1 MLAHIDQDNIAGCF
15 PAQSCSCAVGPT
27 LYKQLIH
34 LCSVDTSRSR
44 QHCIGYFP
52 AKTCLYT
59 LGQHCT
65 SIFFVECC
73 LRRVWT
79 ILTLQNFYRM
89 LTQHG
94 QYNIVLVIFL
104 ITVVCQLWANIE
116 QVKALCIVVQEAP
129 ENIAQEK
136 ILFNVVLTRLR
147 QHSTGKTLRNVV
159 QEAPHNNAQKKS
171 CSRLS

>member
-1 MLAHIDQDNIAGCF
+1 MLAPHRSKQHCRLF
-15 PAQSCSCAVGPT
+15 SCAKLFMGCGPT

-34 LCSVDTSRSR
+34 LCSVDTGRSR

-52 AKTCLYT
+52 AKTCLCA

-79 ILTLQNFYRM
+79 TLTLQNFYRM
-89 LTQHG
+89 LSQHG
-94 QYNIVLVIFL
+94 QYNIVQVIFL
-104 ITVVCQLWANIE
+104 IKVVCQLWANIA
-116 QVKALCIVVQEAP
+116 QVKALGIVVQKTP

-147 QHSTGKTLRNVV
+147 QLSTGKTFCNVV
-159 QEAPHNNAQKKS
+159 QDAPHKIAQKKS
-171 CSRLS
+171 SSILS